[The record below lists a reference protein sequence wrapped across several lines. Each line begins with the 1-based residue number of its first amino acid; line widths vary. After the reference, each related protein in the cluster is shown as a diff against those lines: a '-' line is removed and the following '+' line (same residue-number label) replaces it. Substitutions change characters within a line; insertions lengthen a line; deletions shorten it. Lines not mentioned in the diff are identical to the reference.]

1 MNSIMNMLGNVTQQM
16 PKFSPE
22 QISMAKNLL
31 SKKGMSAE
39 SMVREICAQRGINVD
54 EFMEQF
60 KGLSS

>member
-1 MNSIMNMLGNVTQQM
+1 MLGNVTQQM